1 MKFSTSLSKLAL
13 SLLTLVVLSGYSD
26 VAGQASGPLR
36 LHPQNPHY
44 FLYQN
49 KPTVIVGSG
58 EHYGAVV
65 NLDFDYRK
73 YLQATAR
80 DGMNTTRLFTGAYI
94 EKLGDF
100 GIKKNTLAPAEGRAI
115 LPWKRSNT
123 AGYTLGGNKFDLEQW
138 DDAYFARL
146 KDFMDEANRN
156 GVIVEVCLFSAHYGA
171 GWNYSPFNPKNN
183 VNNTNEVA
191 SVLVNTLDNGNIL
204 PYQEKYVRKIVQ
216 ELNGYNNIYFE
227 IQNEPWAESPDK
239 VMTRNEYGPADDWRM
254 QHQVVS
260 QKSNDWHRR
269 VAEWIIDEEKKLPK
283 KHLISQ
289 NISNFSYP
297 ITEPDPNIS
306 IFTFHYAFPEA
317 VYANYHLNRV
327 IGFNETGF
335 AGSKDET
342 YRRQAWR
349 FMMAGGGLFN
359 HLDYSYS
366 VGAED
371 GLDTSYEAPGGG
383 SPALRAQFKT
393 LRTFFEGIDF
403 VSLRPDQ
410 LVVKAAP
417 GSTTYA
423 LSDGRSQWV
432 IYVEQLSVKGYPLT
446 LNVPKGTYQ
455 AEWTDVVT
463 GQKLKTTTVTNGLLS
478 VPESSSDKVV
488 VIRSSAAKK

>member
-1 MKFSTSLSKLAL
+1 MNYSISLTKLAGT
-13 SLLTLVVLSGYSD
+13 LLTLVLLSGYTC
-26 VAGQASGPLR
+26 VVGQATAPLR

-44 FLYQN
+44 FQYQN
-49 KPTVIVGSG
+49 KPMVLIGSG

-65 NLDFDYRK
+65 NLDFNYKK
-73 YLQATAR
+73 YLKATAR

-100 GIKKNTLAPAEGRAI
+100 GIKKNTLAPAEGKAI
-115 LPWKRSNT
+115 LPWKRSST
-123 AGYTLGGNKFDLEQW
+123 AGYALGGTKFDLDQW
-138 DDAYFARL
+138 DVAYFARL

-156 GVIVEVCLFSAHYGA
+156 GIIVEICLFSAHYGA
-171 GWNYSPFNPKNN
+171 GWNYSPFNPINN
-183 VNNTNEVA
+183 VNNTNEVK

-204 PYQEKYVRKIVQ
+204 AYQEKYVRKMVQ
-216 ELNGYNNIYFE
+216 ELNGYNNFYFE

-239 VMTRNEYGPADDWRM
+239 VMTRNEFGPANDWKM
-254 QHQVVS
+254 QYQVVS
-260 QKSNDWHRR
+260 QKSDEWHRR
-269 VAEWIIDEEKKLPK
+269 VAQWIIDEEKKQPK

-297 ITEPDPNIS
+297 ITEADPNIS
-306 IFTFHYAFPEA
+306 IFTFHYALPEA

-359 HLDYSYS
+359 QLDYSYS
-366 VGAED
+366 VGSED
-371 GLDTSYEAPGGG
+371 GQDTSYEAPGGG
-383 SPALRAQFKT
+383 SPALRAQFKI
-393 LRTFFEGIDF
+393 LRNFLEGLNLIP
-403 VSLRPDQ
+403 LRPDL

-417 GSTTYA
+417 GSTTYS

-432 IYVEQLSVKGYPLT
+432 IYLEQLSVKGYPLT
-446 LNVPKGTYQ
+446 LNLPKGTYQ
-455 AEWTDVVT
+455 AEWTDVVS
-463 GQKLKTTTVTNGLLS
+463 GKKLLTTTVTDGVLA
-478 VPESSSDKVV
+478 VPESSRDKVV
-488 VIRSSAAKK
+488 VIKSKK